1 MNAKITLRKDKQNA
15 HGLCPVVV
23 QVYNKKDVGRIPLGF
38 SLKVEDF
45 DFEKELVLKRNSNSK
60 NYNDLISVAKK
71 KLESTLKEVKM
82 LDSSTYQLPLI
93 AAFKDLYESADKSIE
108 EVIERYNKEF
118 GFEGEMTVVN
128 SEVIQREVKIA
139 LNMKIPAGKYREA
152 VKLLQMLI
160 RGELDADVKQKLVK
174 ENDDNQEQID
184 HFRAAWDR
192 YYKYCQRE
200 KAPATVI
207 RIPNNLAILEAYSE
221 FSHIPLMFES
231 FTEDFGSELKFY
243 LLNEHYNYVTKTKGI
258 SNGTVHNVMK
268 SISTFLNWAFKKG
281 LNPSV
286 EFKKWEVRKPK
297 SDLQYLT
304 EPQLKQVFEYKL
316 EEGSALDKT
325 RDLWLFSAFSGMRWG
340 DIEKWVP
347 SNVTSEGLIKYRSE
361 KVKKDCTVGL
371 NEVTKAILKK
381 YEGQLPRQNDVK
393 ANKNIKVILAKIG
406 FDKIIVNRVISKG
419 TQNVVK
425 QMPLSESITLHS
437 ARRSFI
443 NLMISKGRSI
453 AHLSTMVGNDLKS
466 LAIYYKDDT
475 SQMKRIMDEVDF
487 FIDKPVPK
495 RKNTLARKSNRAVE
509 AIV

>member
-1 MNAKITLRKDKQNA
+1 MNAKITLRKDKQNTN
-15 HGLCPVVV
+15 GLCPVVI

-38 SLKVEDF
+38 SLKAEDF
-45 DFEKELVLKRNSNSK
+45 DFGKEVVLKRNSNSK
-60 NYNDLISVAKK
+60 SYNEIIVSAKRK
-71 KLESTLKEVKM
+71 IGFSLDEVKR
-82 LDSSTYQLPLI
+82 LQNSTYQLPLI
-93 AAFKDLYESADKSIE
+93 AAFKDLYESAEKDVDEIKDKYNKDFGLAG
-108 EVIERYNKEF
+108 EVIET
-118 GFEGEMTVVN
+118 GLDIV
-128 SEVIQREVKIA
+128 QREARIP
-139 LNMKIPAGKYREA
+139 LNMKIPASRYAEA
-152 VKLLQMLI
+152 IKLLNLLV
-160 RGELDADVKQKLVK
+160 RGELDPKVECALAK
-174 ENDDNQEQID
+174 EENDNQEQMQY
-184 HFRAAWDR
+184 FKEVWDK

-200 KAPATVI
+200 KAPATVT

-221 FSHIPLMFES
+221 YSHTPLMFES

-243 LLNEHYNYVTKTKGI
+243 LLNEHYNYVTKSKGI
-258 SNGTVHNVMK
+258 SNGTVHNVLK

-304 EPQLKQVFEYKL
+304 EPQLKQLFEYKL
-316 EEGSALDKT
+316 ETGSSFDKT

-347 SNVTSEGLIKYRSE
+347 SNVTSQGLIKYRSE

-371 NEVTKAILKK
+371 NEVTKTILKK
-381 YEGQLPRQNDVK
+381 YDGQLPRQNDVL
-393 ANKNIKVILAKIG
+393 ANKNIKEILAKIG
-406 FDKIIVNRVISKG
+406 FNKIIVNRVIAKG
-419 TQNVVK
+419 TQNIVR

-466 LAIYYKDDT
+466 LSIYYKDDT
-475 SQMKRIMDEVDF
+475 SQMKRIMDEVKF
-487 FIDKPVPK
+487 FKK
-495 RKNTLARKSNRAVE
+495 
-509 AIV
+509 

>member
-1 MNAKITLRKDKQNA
+1 MNAKITLRKDKQNN

-38 SLKVEDF
+38 SLKVDDF
-45 DFEKELVLKRNSNSK
+45 DFEKELVFKRNSNCK
-60 NYNDLISVAKK
+60 NYNDLIIAAKK
-71 KLESTLKEVKM
+71 KIDATLNEVK
-82 LDSSTYQLPLI
+82 LLESSTYQLPVI

-108 EVIERYNKEF
+108 EIVERYNKEF
-118 GFEGEMTVVN
+118 GYEGPVTVVN
-128 SEVIQREVKIA
+128 AEVMRREVRVP
-139 LNMKIPAGKYREA
+139 LNMKIPVGKYAEA
-152 VKLLQMLI
+152 VKLLHMLMK
-160 RGELDADVKQKLVK
+160 GELDADVKQKLAKVD
-174 ENDDNQEQID
+174 DDNQEQLD
-184 HFRAAWDR
+184 HFKGAWDR

-207 RIPNNLAILEAYSE
+207 RIPNNLSILEAYSE
-221 FSHIPLMFES
+221 FTHTPLMFES

-243 LLNEHYNYVTKTKGI
+243 LLNEHYNYVTKSKGI
-258 SNGTVHNVMK
+258 SNGTVHNILK
-268 SISTFLNWAFKKG
+268 SISTFLNWSFKKG
-281 LNPSV
+281 LNSSI

-304 EPQLKQVFEYKL
+304 ESQLKQLFDYEL
-316 EEGSALDKT
+316 ELGSGLDKT

-340 DIEKWVP
+340 DIEKWLP

-371 NEVTKAILKK
+371 NEVTKAILAK
-381 YEGQLPRQNDVK
+381 YDGQLPRQNDVK
-393 ANKNIKVILAKIG
+393 ANKNIKLILAKAG
-406 FDKIIVNRVISKG
+406 FDKIIVNRSIGKG
-419 TQNVVK
+419 TQNIVRSL
-425 QMPLSESITLHS
+425 PLSDSITLHS

-475 SQMKRIMDEVDF
+475 SQMKRVMDEVDF
-487 FIDKPVPK
+487 FTDTKSSKSKVKKTAK
-495 RKNTLARKSNRAVE
+495 RK
-509 AIV
+509 IVTVV